1 MHQNASRLK
10 TRIKKAKDE
19 AKIAA
24 ALVEDEAA
32 IKAKAART
40 KAKAKAAAVD
50 KQRAIALHNV
60 TTAAAIITAGTARLK
75 NSTKQTSPTPSPPM
89 DILYAADAR
98 RRGPW
103 CAQFRQE

>member
-1 MHQNASRLK
+1 MMPQNASRLK
-10 TRIKKAKDE
+10 TRIQKAKDE

-32 IKAKAART
+32 IKEKAART

-60 TTAAAIITAGTARLK
+60 ITAAAIITAGTARLK
-75 NSTKQTSPTPSPPM
+75 NSTKQTSP
-89 DILYAADAR
+89 
-98 RRGPW
+98 
-103 CAQFRQE
+103 